1 LITARDMAVTADKG
15 PHRPP
20 SAPLIPARAEIQG
33 PLAVAGNRKNWGPAY
48 AGTNGYGTI
57 APPVATP
64 LTERVLLTV
73 LFVTV
78 FASSIAFIEPS
89 PHDALMGLLALA
101 CVIAG
106 VRFDRTL
113 LVPLLLLLILNV
125 AGLSSLTRVLEY
137 DKTLQYAATSV
148 YLALA
153 TLVFASLFASNTMQR
168 LTVMR
173 VAYVSTAC
181 FAAILG
187 AIGYFNMF
195 PGAAE
200 MFAKIGRANGAFKD
214 PNVFGPFLIWPAL
227 YTLDRLLVRRI
238 ALADL
243 VVAGIILFGLLLSFS
258 RGAWFHF
265 GVSTLVMVTLAFFTA
280 PDHKTR
286 LRIVTLTA
294 IAAAALAALL
304 VVLLSIDSIGGMFKE
319 RAQLIQSYD
328 VGSGGRFRLQEIALS
343 SVLSFPNGMG
353 PFEFARVYGL
363 QQHNVYLQAF
373 LVYGWVGA
381 MAYFLLLITTILV
394 GLRCAFVRTP
404 WQPYLIT
411 ALATFV
417 GEVAEGFVIDTDHWR
432 HFFLLLGMVWGLA
445 AATFR
450 EARQPQ
456 SIRPAGWAGGPP
468 R

>member
-1 LITARDMAVTADKG
+1 M
-15 PHRPP
+15 
-20 SAPLIPARAEIQG
+20 PAQAGIQG
-33 PLAVAGNRKNWGPAY
+33 RLIGAGNGKNCAPAY
-48 AGTNGYGTI
+48 AGPSSYG
-57 APPVATP
+57 AAATP
-64 LTERVLLTV
+64 LTERILLVV

-78 FASSIAFIEPS
+78 FASSVAFIEPS
-89 PHDALMGLLALA
+89 PHDGLMGLLAFT

-106 VRFDRTL
+106 VRFERTL
-113 LVPLLLLLILNV
+113 VVPLLLLLIWNV

-148 YLALA
+148 YLAVA
-153 TLVFASLFASNTMQR
+153 ALVFACLFASNTMPR

-173 VAYVSTAC
+173 AAYVSTAC
-181 FAAILG
+181 IAAILG

-227 YTLDRLLVRRI
+227 FMIERLLVRRI
-238 ALADL
+238 AIADL
-243 VVAGIILFGLLLSFS
+243 AVTGIIMFGLLLSFS

-265 GVSTLVMVTLAFFTA
+265 AVSAMVMIALALLTA
-280 PDHKTR
+280 PDRKTR

-294 IAAAALAALL
+294 LAAATLAVLL
-304 VVLLSIDSIGGMFKE
+304 TVLLSIDSIGGMFKE

-343 SVLSFPNGMG
+343 SVLMFPNGMG
-353 PFEFARVYGL
+353 PFEFARVHGL

-373 LVYGWVGA
+373 LVYGWAGA
-381 MAYFLLLITTILV
+381 MAYFLLLITTVLV

-404 WQPYLIT
+404 WQPYMIT
-411 ALATFV
+411 ALAAFI

-432 HFFLLLGMVWGLA
+432 HFFLLLGMIWGLA

-450 EARQPQ
+450 EVRQPQ
-456 SIRPAGWAGGPP
+456 YIRPVGWAG
-468 R
+468 RR